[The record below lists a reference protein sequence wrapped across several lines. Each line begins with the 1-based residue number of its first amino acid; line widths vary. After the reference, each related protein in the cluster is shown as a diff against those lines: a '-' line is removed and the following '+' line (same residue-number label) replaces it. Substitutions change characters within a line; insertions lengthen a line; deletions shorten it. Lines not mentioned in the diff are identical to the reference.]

1 MYKKILIISGPT
13 ATGKTN
19 IAIKLAK
26 KFNGELISADSR
38 QIYKGMDIGTGK
50 DHPKNIKINLIDI
63 INPNESFS
71 VAQYRELALKS
82 IDNILSKGKLP
93 IIVGGTGQYVESII
107 NPRET
112 FDIKPNYFLRF
123 FLDRLSVNT
132 LQRNIIYFAN
142 KIKHEEYF
150 LFLFSIQNLIYPK
163 NLYGKMPYQSYQEQR
178 VNCLPFFLL
187 QKRSYL
193 RELVQAPFVD

>member
-82 IDNILSKGKLP
+82 IDNIFSKGKLP

-112 FDIKPNYFLRF
+112 FDIKPNYFL
-123 FLDRLSVNT
+123 N
-132 LQRNIIYFAN
+132 
-142 KIKHEEYF
+142 
-150 LFLFSIQNLIYPK
+150 
-163 NLYGKMPYQSYQEQR
+163 
-178 VNCLPFFLL
+178 NC
-187 QKRSYL
+187 
-193 RELVQAPFVD
+193 ELKLA